1 MSIIFVVCFIFTLL
15 NRNLIYC
22 VLRKENE
29 SWKKNIV
36 SLSYFAKTLCK
47 WDFFLWRNLKL
58 EPKLGE
64 AQEEKSRQHSILPV
78 TAFPSCSSTSNC
90 SIILRFKS
98 PWVWID
104 VMQRFLKRSV
114 QQLLYQGHIYAQ
126 ACEIRLAFIKLLSFS
141 KQTTLTTL
149 RYWRKG
155 NVFFPNRFSP

>member
-1 MSIIFVVCFIFTLL
+1 M
-15 NRNLIYC
+15 
-22 VLRKENE
+22 
-29 SWKKNIV
+29 KKPE
-36 SLSYFAKTLCK
+36 ARTKA
-47 WDFFLWRNLKL
+47 RA
-58 EPKLGE
+58 GE

-114 QQLLYQGHIYAQ
+114 QKLPYQGHIYAQ

-155 NVFFPNRFSP
+155 NVFFPNRFSLYARQNCSVMFLLKVFWKPSLWYNTPAN